1 MHSDSHRHR
10 ENRLSRRL
18 RRLVSAALFLLILTA
33 TALPAAAQ
41 LDPASISG
49 LQAWYRADSLGE
61 NHAEGDEIQS
71 WPDRSGNGR
80 DMQSDAKGMQA
91 LYRVARLN
99 KHPVVQVRKGNGYA
113 IDPPIDL
120 IDHTIAVVYRAAA
133 NNRALFR
140 SGGNIGMILRKDGN
154 SDHFQQGGSSVRTVA
169 YNTPVEF
176 GDGYH
181 LTLLGRQGSSLYSY
195 VDGVDKGSG
204 DKLDDMVGVS
214 KFFELRHT
222 QYSSSDGNGLWI
234 AEMLFYDRW
243 LDEGERSQLTAYLAD
258 RYDLGDSVEG
268 SDAVIASGDSGGGGG
283 SGGGGAVYTTAA
295 TGSVMQLSSDQRID
309 VNGDGVAIPW
319 TVQDLVEEPFVHD
332 AEEAPTKLCSGADGV
347 GVRLYASLP
356 LFSATPGVNI
366 ELGFRLEDGTPLRGP
381 GRSGPFGGEGG
392 DALASVQAET
402 FFSLN
407 AGECVEVVAEG
418 KGAAGTVKLQSS
430 MAVVLVESR

>member
-1 MHSDSHRHR
+1 M
-10 ENRLSRRL
+10 
-18 RRLVSAALFLLILTA
+18 AALSLLILA
-33 TALPAAAQ
+33 AAALPAAAQ
-41 LDPASISG
+41 VDPSSISG

-61 NHAEGDEIQS
+61 SHSEGDEIQS
-71 WPDRSGNGR
+71 WPDRSSNGR
-80 DMQSDAKGMQA
+80 DMQSDAKGLPA
-91 LYRVARLN
+91 VYRVGRLN
-99 KHPVVQVRKGNGYA
+99 KHAVVQVRKGNGYA

-140 SGGNIGMILRKDGN
+140 SGGRIGMILRKDGN
-154 SDHFQQGGSSVRTVA
+154 SDHFQPEGSGLRTVA

-181 LTLLGRQGSSLYSY
+181 LTLLGRRGSSLYSY
-195 VDGVDKGSG
+195 VDGVDKGTG
-204 DKLDDMVGVS
+204 GKLDDMVGVS

-222 QYSSSDGNGLWI
+222 QYSESDGNGLWI

-243 LDEGERSQLTAYLAD
+243 LEESERSQLTAYLAD
-258 RYDLGDSVEG
+258 RYGLGDSVEG
-268 SDAVIASGDSGGGGG
+268 SDVVMAGGSAGDS
-283 SGGGGAVYTTAA
+283 GGGAVYTTAA
-295 TGSVMQLSSDQRID
+295 TGGVMQLSSDQRID

-319 TVQDLVEEPFVHD
+319 NLQDLVEDPFVHD
-332 AEEAPTKLCSGADGV
+332 AEGAPTKLCSAADGV

-356 LFSATPGVNI
+356 LFSSTPGVNI

-381 GRSGPFGGEGG
+381 GRSGSFGGQGG
-392 DALASVQAET
+392 DAYASVQAET

-418 KGAAGTVKLQSS
+418 KGSPGTVKLQSS
-430 MAVVLVESR
+430 MAVVIVESR